1 MQKPVRKETVR
12 FEFNDKEK
20 FNTDTDSQK
29 IAKEAWDWVLNPFGL
44 DYFIKNVKYK
54 QIMII

>member
-44 DYFIKNVKYK
+44 DYFIKNVKDK